1 MSAIYT
7 VHHMLSGQDY
17 VNRPSHLCVRFF
29 TALYYVAPVHNL
41 PSLKHVISPLMSLR
55 KTARKHTA
63 ADPSPANPLAPSHAR
78 GLHHLKM
85 QS

>member
-1 MSAIYT
+1 M
-7 VHHMLSGQDY
+7 
-17 VNRPSHLCVRFF
+17 RFF

-41 PSLKHVISPLMSLR
+41 PSLKHVISSLMSLRGTIAVHRVPRR